1 MHDDSDTRSRES
13 IETIRAIAE
22 IVHGSLDFRTV
33 AERAVGAIIT
43 YTPFTGVSISVLDET
58 GTHFKLVASQG
69 FSEKIVEA
77 GRRIP
82 MSGSWQSLIIP

>member
-1 MHDDSDTRSRES
+1 MHDHSDTRSRES

-43 YTPFTGVSISVLDET
+43 YTPQGASSSDSDDESASSEPSVTSDD
-58 GTHFKLVASQG
+58 VASEDTVG
-69 FSEKIVEA
+69 VPT
-77 GRRIP
+77 GRP
-82 MSGSWQSLIIP
+82 QPV